1 MVYFNN
7 SFKQRDL
14 AAISEQVELITK
26 EAERLIGQYPDAQ
39 EHIAVKHE
47 QMVQSWNNL
56 VEKAAQRKEKLQ
68 QADQLQLYFNDY
80 RELQCVA
87 AIVNSIVQKYSKVFG
102 RKRSERRL
110 RLFFLLFF
118 KIVIDGDLSYMY
130 VWPSLLICYINELI
144 QLITVINAM
153 QIFISH

>member
-1 MVYFNN
+1 M
-7 SFKQRDL
+7 

-56 VEKAAQRKEKLQ
+56 VEKASQRKEKLQ

-87 AIVNSIVQKYSKVFG
+87 AIINSIIKK
-102 RKRSERRL
+102 KK
-110 RLFFLLFF
+110 LFFLLSPET
-118 KIVIDGDLSYMY
+118 IIDIELSY
-130 VWPSLLICYINELI
+130 VWPSLLIHYWNELI
-144 QLITVINAM
+144 QVINAM
-153 QIFISH
+153 HIFIWVGKTNDWAADKISFWPSLLRPV

>member
-87 AIVNSIVQKYSKVFG
+87 AIVNSIVLKYSKVFG
-102 RKRSERRL
+102 RKRVWKKTKAIFSS
-110 RLFFLLFF
+110 LF
-118 KIVIDGDLSYMY
+118 
-130 VWPSLLICYINELI
+130 
-144 QLITVINAM
+144 
-153 QIFISH
+153 

>member
-1 MVYFNN
+1 MVYFNY

-68 QADQLQLYFNDY
+68 QTDQLQLYFNDY

-87 AIVNSIVQKYSKVFG
+87 AIVNSIVKKYSKVFG
-102 RKRSERRL
+102 RKRVWKKTKAIFSA
-110 RLFFLLFF
+110 LF
-118 KIVIDGDLSYMY
+118 
-130 VWPSLLICYINELI
+130 
-144 QLITVINAM
+144 
-153 QIFISH
+153 